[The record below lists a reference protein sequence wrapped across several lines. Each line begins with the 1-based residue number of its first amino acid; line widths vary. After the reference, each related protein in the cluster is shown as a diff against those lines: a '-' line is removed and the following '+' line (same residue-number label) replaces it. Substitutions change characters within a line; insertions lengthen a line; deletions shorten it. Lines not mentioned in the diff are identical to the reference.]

1 MFVALLWA
9 ARSRISFIF
18 NINMHKQI
26 FILIAAAMTCA
37 AINAMAN
44 PSPTP
49 SASAQKFACV
59 MHPEVVM
66 DHPGNCPKCG
76 MKLVPLKEEKPKP
89 HAKIDNHSM
98 HVAMKHDGH
107 DQEPDQGMHDGHP
120 SSPGLGAAG
129 ETNMSMQ
136 S

>member
-26 FILIAAAMTCA
+26 LILIAAAMTCA

-49 SASAQKFACV
+49 SASAQKYTCV
-59 MHPEVVM
+59 MHPDVVL
-66 DHPGNCPKCG
+66 DHPRNCPKCG
-76 MKLVPLKEEKPKP
+76 MKLVPLQEDKPKP
-89 HAKIDNHSM
+89 HAKIDNHSI
-98 HVAMKHDGH
+98 HAAMKHDRHEPQH
-107 DQEPDQGMHDGHP
+107 DPRMH
-120 SSPGLGAAG
+120 
-129 ETNMSMQ
+129 
-136 S
+136 